1 MATRWVYTA
10 EVLEHVLGASE
21 GRLAVDHPVLSVEWP
36 QPGSE
41 DLGVGELCHVIREV
55 KLLAPEGGLETGHE
69 LATKHATQHADG
81 EEEARAAGNP
91 VGVIQ

>member
-1 MATRWVYTA
+1 MGVATQI
-10 EVLEHVLGASE
+10 LEHVLGASE

-41 DLGVGELCHVIREV
+41 DLGLSQGGQLAREAELAVLKGR
-55 KLLAPEGGLETGHE
+55 LEAGHE
-69 LATKHATQHADG
+69 LATKQATQHADG